1 MTNQKHKHQKYQN
14 KTDDS
19 YDNHGKMKKA
29 IALMKTVTKIIVRII
44 K

>member
-1 MTNQKHKHQKYQN
+1 MANQKQKHQKHQN

-29 IALMKTVTKIIVRII
+29 IALMIAVTKIIVRII
-44 K
+44 T